1 MVYAENW
8 VPATV
13 PNGPGDIATIG
24 RSSITAI
31 VMPEQSVTE
40 LDSVIFEVGASI
52 TIPSGASL
60 TFEGAGAIADG
71 VGVTISSQ
79 SGSSVAF
86 HNSSVCEV
94 YLSVRGQITFDGQ
107 ATVSKSITC
116 YGGDSTD
123 EEGAVVFFLDQ
134 SAVTG
139 YDMIVNDGIFGGK
152 PSKVYF
158 NDDSKAD
165 NVFFIV
171 NGQGTV
177 DISGHNPPGLAV
189 ATAGY
194 FGGVVFLGS
203 NNLTVT
209 KNYQGSFSGL
219 IQDDGLYGGSGGS
232 LTKAGTSDDTL
243 SLLSENTYTG
253 GTVIEGGTLLVG
265 NKHGSATGLRPVQL
279 NGGALGGTGTIVGSV
294 TIGSGTGNTATLFGG
309 SLPPR
314 GGKLTLK
321 RSLTFASDGLYL
333 VKIDGLEARSTS
345 VSAGEVIIDGNARI
359 KMTDQRRGTMAAGTT
374 LTLIDNTGERA
385 IDGTFKKLPDGGNI
399 TVGLNTFKVSYSG
412 GDGNDLTL
420 TVVP

>member
-1 MVYAENW
+1 MWPALQAVVADCLEISAAFCCDRRMKRLFPVIYVFSCLISAHSFAGSATWSANPVSNDWYTPENW

-71 VGVTISSQ
+71 VSMISSQ

-243 SLLSENTYTG
+243 SLLSGAAY
-253 GTVIEGGTLLVG
+253 
-265 NKHGSATGLRPVQL
+265 RR
-279 NGGALGGTGTIVGSV
+279 NG
-294 TIGSGTGNTATLFGG
+294 
-309 SLPPR
+309 
-314 GGKLTLK
+314 
-321 RSLTFASDGLYL
+321 D
-333 VKIDGLEARSTS
+333 
-345 VSAGEVIIDGNARI
+345 
-359 KMTDQRRGTMAAGTT
+359 
-374 LTLIDNTGERA
+374 
-385 IDGTFKKLPDGGNI
+385 
-399 TVGLNTFKVSYSG
+399 
-412 GDGNDLTL
+412 
-420 TVVP
+420 